1 MFDEV
6 LSLMLTQLSLFEQ
19 LEYKPTYPIAPAPA
33 QKVRAATTQHTVAE
47 YFAGIGLVRLGLQ
60 QASWQVVYAND
71 FDASNYQ
78 MYSSY
83 FANGGDHYKVEDI
96 FDLNPAQIPPTTLA
110 TSSFPCIDL
119 SLAGKQ
125 NGLRGAHSSA
135 FWGFIRILQAQK
147 KNRSPVVLL
156 ENVPGWITSNK
167 GQDFRTTIQAL
178 NQLGYCCDVYALDA
192 LHFTP
197 QSRLRI
203 FVVGMRHQKANPDL
217 FHLERRSSSL
227 LTNRLKKAI
236 WTHRDLD
243 WNVTFCPPSPP
254 AKKKEGLGL
263 LIETMT
269 DHDARWW
276 DQKEV
281 ERHLAMMAP
290 THLSRVNSL
299 INQAV
304 INYRTVYRRTRG
316 GEQRA
321 EVRKNDTAGCLRTA
335 KGGSSRQI
343 MIAAGKGQIKMRHMT
358 PREYARLQGVP
369 DEYPIPPN
377 TIQALNGFG
386 DAVCVPVIRWIAE
399 HVLKPLMGTLE

>member
-1 MFDEV
+1 MF
-6 LSLMLTQLSLFEQ
+6 TQLSLFEQ
-19 LEYKPTYPIAPAPA
+19 SEYKATYPIPPTLPE
-33 QKVRAATTQHTVAE
+33 KGRAATTPNTVAE

-60 QASWQVVYAND
+60 QAGWQVVYAND
-71 FDASNYQ
+71 LDASKHQ

-83 FANGGDHYKVEDI
+83 FADTHHHYKVEDI
-96 FDLNPAQIPPTTLA
+96 FDVNPAQIPTTTLA

-125 NGLRGAHSSA
+125 NGLSGSHSSA

-147 KNRSPVVLL
+147 ENRPPLVLL

-167 GQDFRTTIQAL
+167 GQDFRTTIKAL

-203 FVVGMRHQKANPDL
+203 FVVGMRHQKVNRDL

-227 LTNRLKKAI
+227 LTKPLKKAL
-236 WTHRDLD
+236 WTHHDLD
-243 WNVTFCPPSPP
+243 WNFTFCPSSPP
-254 AKKKEGLGL
+254 AKKKLGLGL
-263 LIETMT
+263 VIEKMSDDDT
-269 DHDARWW
+269 RWW
-276 DQKEV
+276 DKKEV
-281 ERHLAMMAP
+281 KRHFAMMAP
-290 THLSRVNSL
+290 AHLSRVNSL
-299 INQAV
+299 MNQSV
-304 INYRTVYRRTRG
+304 MNYRTVYRRTRQG
-316 GEQRA
+316 QQRA
-321 EVRKNDTAGCLRTA
+321 EVRHDDTAGCLRTA

-343 MIAAGKGQIKMRHMT
+343 IIAAGKGQVKMRHMT

-386 DAVCVPVIRWIAE
+386 DAVCVPVVRWIAE
-399 HVLKPLMGTLE
+399 QLLKPLMDTLE

>member
-1 MFDEV
+1 
-6 LSLMLTQLSLFEQ
+6 MLTQLSFFKQFEHT
-19 LEYKPTYPIAPAPA
+19 LTDPRTLKVPKKAHKALAP
-33 QKVRAATTQHTVAE
+33 HTVAE
-47 YFAGIGLVRLGLQ
+47 YFAGIGLVRLGLE
-60 QASWQVVYAND
+60 QAGWQVVYAND
-71 FDASNYQ
+71 FNVSKHQ

-83 FANGGDHYKVEDI
+83 FIDEESHYSIEDI
-96 FDLNPAQIPPTTLA
+96 FNLNPSQIPPTTLA

-125 NGLRGAHSSA
+125 NGLHGAHSSA

-147 KNRSPVVLL
+147 EDRPPFVLL

-167 GQDFRTTIQAL
+167 GQDFRTTIKAL

-203 FVVGMRHQKANPDL
+203 FVIGMRHQKANRDL
-217 FHLERRSSSL
+217 LYLERRSSSL
-227 LTNRLKKAI
+227 LTKALKQAI
-236 WTHRDLD
+236 WTHHDLD
-243 WNVTFCPPSPP
+243 WNITFCPPPPP
-254 AKKKEGLGL
+254 AKKKQGLGL
-263 LIETMT
+263 IIEKMS
-269 DHDARWW
+269 DDDVRWW

-281 ERHLAMMAP
+281 ERHLAMMVP

-299 INQAV
+299 TNQAT
-304 INYRTVYRRTRG
+304 INYRTVYRRTRQG
-316 GEQRA
+316 QQRA

-343 MIAAGKGQIKMRHMT
+343 IIAMGKGQIKMRHMT

-369 DEYPIPPN
+369 DEYPIPTN

-386 DAVCVPVIRWIAE
+386 DAVCVPAIRWIAE
-399 HVLKPLMGTLE
+399 EILKPLVSGIE